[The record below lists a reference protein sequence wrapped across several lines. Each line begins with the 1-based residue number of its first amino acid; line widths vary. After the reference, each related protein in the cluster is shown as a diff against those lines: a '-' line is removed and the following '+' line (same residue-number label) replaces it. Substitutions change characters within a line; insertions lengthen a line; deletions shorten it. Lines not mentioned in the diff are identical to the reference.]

1 MRLLRELKQVKE
13 LLIWLN
19 ARSTRERVILTG
31 AALMIPVLL
40 WDSALMEPL
49 EARRVLADKQIA
61 SLELDIARL
70 EGQTEKLASELS
82 IDLDAENRA
91 RKESLLDSLSR
102 LRGVVD
108 QRTGDLIPPAE
119 MTRGLKEMLARQEG
133 LRLVRLES
141 LAVEP
146 LFEKPE
152 ELEVEIEGSN
162 LFKHGVVIE
171 VLGDFPSTVRYLQAL
186 EKLPWRFFWESLD
199 YEVLDYPKARVTLTL
214 RSLSTREGL
223 VGV

>member
-1 MRLLRELKQVKE
+1 MRRLRELKRVKE

-19 ARSTRERVILTG
+19 ARSTRERVVLSG

-49 EARRVLADKQIA
+49 EARRVAAEKRIV
-61 SLELDIARL
+61 SLELDVARL

-91 RKESLLDSLSR
+91 RREGLLDSLSR
-102 LRGVVD
+102 LRQVVD
-108 QRTGDLIPPAE
+108 ERTGDLIPPAE
-119 MTRGLKEMLARQEG
+119 MTRVLKEMLARQEG

-146 LFEKPE
+146 LFETPE
-152 ELEVEIEGSN
+152 AVEVEGSD

-171 VLGDFPSTVRYLQAL
+171 VLGDFPSTVRYLQAV

-214 RSLSTREGL
+214 RSLSTQEGL